1 MVDKHLTAIKKN
13 RFFDKLRNIV
23 ANYHS
28 TLYGIIEIDLKD
40 FKNDI

>member
-1 MVDKHLTAIKKN
+1 MTAIKKN